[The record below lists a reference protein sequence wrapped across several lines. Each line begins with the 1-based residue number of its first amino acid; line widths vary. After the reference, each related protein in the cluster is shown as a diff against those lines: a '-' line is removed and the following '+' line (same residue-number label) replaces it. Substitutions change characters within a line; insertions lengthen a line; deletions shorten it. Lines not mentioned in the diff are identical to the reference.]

1 MEALNHYEEIIRF
14 QSGPALVIDRH
25 CQLAGVSTA
34 TVSRALNG
42 HPNVR
47 EETRLRIERIADEW
61 GYLPSAAARSLSRS
75 KNDII
80 GFILPQVESG
90 FYASL
95 LAGID
100 EASRARG
107 YHLITALSHGDHR
120 ELHPGIR
127 LLRER
132 RIDGLLLLEPSIDRH
147 DIARVKSAHMPFVL
161 LQRPPVGDLP
171 TVRIDDEGGGY
182 LMGATSSNAVR
193 SVCWWRRGPNTA
205 RTPKPL
211 GRISSRFGRE

>member
-1 MEALNHYEEIIRF
+1 MKKSSASNPGQRSSLTAI
-14 QSGPALVIDRH
+14 AK
-25 CQLAGVSTA
+25 LAGVSTA

-61 GYLPSAAARSLSRS
+61 GYLPRAAARSLSRS

-100 EASRARG
+100 EASRARIG
-107 YHLITALSHGDHR
+107 SG
-120 ELHPGIR
+120 
-127 LLRER
+127 
-132 RIDGLLLLEPSIDRH
+132 
-147 DIARVKSAHMPFVL
+147 
-161 LQRPPVGDLP
+161 
-171 TVRIDDEGGGY
+171 
-182 LMGATSSNAVR
+182 
-193 SVCWWRRGPNTA
+193 
-205 RTPKPL
+205 
-211 GRISSRFGRE
+211 

>member
-1 MEALNHYEEIIRF
+1 MKKSSASNPGQRSSLTAI
-14 QSGPALVIDRH
+14 AK
-25 CQLAGVSTA
+25 LAGVSTA

-127 LLRER
+127 LVRER
-132 RIDGLLLLEPSIDRH
+132 RIDGLLLLDSCRAQCCGLRNRSTFRGIWHQLRRRLYPKMYGGFRRRH
-147 DIARVKSAHMPFVL
+147 GFR
-161 LQRPPVGDLP
+161 GC
-171 TVRIDDEGGGY
+171 
-182 LMGATSSNAVR
+182 R
-193 SVCWWRRGPNTA
+193 SCR
-205 RTPKPL
+205 
-211 GRISSRFGRE
+211 